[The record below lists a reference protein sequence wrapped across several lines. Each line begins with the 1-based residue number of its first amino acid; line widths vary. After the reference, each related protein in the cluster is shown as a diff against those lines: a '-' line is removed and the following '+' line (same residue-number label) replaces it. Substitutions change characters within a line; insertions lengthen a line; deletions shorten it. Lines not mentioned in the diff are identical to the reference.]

1 MAKILKLEDNEEIII
16 INKNKSGIL
25 IKCNDDR
32 LNISEIE
39 KTSLNEN
46 IYIKSLNNNEINC
59 FVLCKLLENNNISAL
74 NKELDKNN
82 KFINEILESYYDYI
96 CGKKYIDNEIKKMQ
110 FQCITYY

>member
-39 KTSLNEN
+39 KT
-46 IYIKSLNNNEINC
+46 KS
-59 FVLCKLLENNNISAL
+59 
-74 NKELDKNN
+74 
-82 KFINEILESYYDYI
+82 
-96 CGKKYIDNEIKKMQ
+96 
-110 FQCITYY
+110 